1 MIRLKEIAEEC
12 GVNVSTVS
20 RALKDDSRVK
30 ADTRK
35 KIHAMASRM
44 GYTPNWAAQSLKG
57 GKTNTIWFLIA
68 DLFNPL
74 TAQLATH
81 CSHELAQARFDLSVI
96 LYHNNQD
103 RYEHLLRRLHFGITD
118 GALIV
123 GSHNFNSLKKRGELI
138 NDLQERSFPAIFLD
152 RFEWNTRLPIVTTNH
167 FEAISALLE
176 NLLSESADLVIDLF
190 SPEENMVE
198 FVRQQA
204 LTNFMKIKPQPHQA
218 LPSNQIDQIL
228 PGEKVVIVASSEV
241 RLKGFL
247 EKRASELEN
256 RELLIGV
263 FDHWL
268 GATTPFKKVC
278 VCQQDFKLMAQKACS
293 LLVSRIQNPTFEI
306 PTNTQIPYKA
316 LPEVSC

>member
-20 RALKDDSRVK
+20 RALKDDARVK

-35 KIHAMASRM
+35 KIHATASRM

-81 CSHELAQARFDLSVI
+81 CSHELAQAGFDLSVI

-123 GSHNFNSLKKRGELI
+123 GSHNFNSFKQRGELI

-152 RFEWNTRLPIVTTNH
+152 RFERKSKLPIVTTNH
-167 FEAISALLE
+167 FCSD
-176 NLLSESADLVIDLF
+176 LSTS
-190 SPEENMVE
+190 
-198 FVRQQA
+198 
-204 LTNFMKIKPQPHQA
+204 
-218 LPSNQIDQIL
+218 
-228 PGEKVVIVASSEV
+228 
-241 RLKGFL
+241 
-247 EKRASELEN
+247 
-256 RELLIGV
+256 
-263 FDHWL
+263 
-268 GATTPFKKVC
+268 
-278 VCQQDFKLMAQKACS
+278 
-293 LLVSRIQNPTFEI
+293 
-306 PTNTQIPYKA
+306 
-316 LPEVSC
+316 

>member
-20 RALKDDSRVK
+20 RALKDDARVK

-35 KIHAMASRM
+35 KIHATASRM

-81 CSHELAQARFDLSVI
+81 CSHELAQAGFDLSVI

-123 GSHNFNSLKKRGELI
+123 GSHNFNSFKQRGELI
-138 NDLQERSFPAIFLD
+138 DDLQRRSFPAIFLD
-152 RFEWNTRLPIVTTNH
+152 RFERETKLPIVTTNH
-167 FEAISALLE
+167 FAAISALLE
-176 NLLSESADLVIDLF
+176 NLLLQSPDLVVDLF
-190 SPEENMVE
+190 SPSQSMVE
-198 FVRQQA
+198 YSRHQTLLNLLKVKHPSHQSLFGN
-204 LTNFMKIKPQPHQA
+204 TNNK
-218 LPSNQIDQIL
+218 IL
-228 PGEKVVIVASSEV
+228 PGKKVAVLASSEV
-241 RLKGFL
+241 RVKKFL
-247 EKRASELEN
+247 EKRSQELEN
-256 RELLIGV
+256 RELLVGV
-263 FDHWL
+263 FDQWL
-268 GATTPFKKVC
+268 GTTMPFIEVF
-278 VCQQDFKLMAQKACS
+278 VCQQDFKKMAHEACS
-293 LLVSRIQNPTFEI
+293 LLISKIENPSFEI
-306 PTNTQIPYKA
+306 PTNTQIQHKS
-316 LPEVSC
+316 LLKLF

>member
-20 RALKDDSRVK
+20 RALKDDARVK

-35 KIHAMASRM
+35 KIHATASRM

-57 GKTNTIWFLIA
+57 GKTNTIWFFIA

-81 CSHELAQARFDLSVI
+81 CSHELAQAGFDLSVI

-123 GSHNFNSLKKRGELI
+123 GSHNFNSFKQRGELI
-138 NDLQERSFPAIFLD
+138 NNLQERSFPAIFLD
-152 RFEWNTRLPIVTTNH
+152 RFERKSKLPIVTTNQ
-167 FEAISALLE
+167 FAAISSLLE
-176 NLLSESADLVIDLF
+176 KLLNESVDLVIDLF

-198 FVRQQA
+198 FARQQA
-204 LTNFMKIKPQPHQA
+204 ITNFMNAKPQPHQA
-218 LPSNQIDQIL
+218 LTRNQIDQIL
-228 PGEKVVIVASSEV
+228 PGKKVVIVASSEV
-241 RLKGFL
+241 RVRGFF
-247 EKRASELEN
+247 EKRTQELEN

-278 VCQQDFKLMAQKACS
+278 VCQQDFKQMAQQACS

-306 PTNTQIPYKA
+306 PTNTQISYKA
-316 LPEVSC
+316 LLQVS